1 MRRTGRKKTISEKS
15 LYPIV
20 EDWLKKYHHCFKT
33 VSDTGLKFSR
43 IDVVGV
49 RDTGGD
55 LSEEIETISV
65 EVKKGRGKFATACGQ
80 ASGYKVYANRVY
92 LADVRDDKFSTE
104 EIAIANHLGI
114 GLIQIK
120 GNRCTEILTSPY
132 YKPLTSTHLQ
142 LLENLDLR
150 LCQLCGCFFETGEI
164 EKSYKKFTKVDV
176 RTAVEKGKGL
186 IFWNYAV
193 GKRKIEAGLHPSDA
207 YETYER
213 RYLCPE
219 CVVNFNDWVVS
230 IINKENKGQ

>member
-1 MRRTGRKKTISEKS
+1 MRKTTRKKTIDEKS
-15 LYPIV
+15 LYPSV
-20 EDWLKKYHHCFKT
+20 EKWLKTYHHCFKT

-65 EVKKGRGKFATACGQ
+65 EVKKGTGKFATSCGQ

-114 GLIQIK
+114 GLVQIK

-132 YKPLTSTHLQ
+132 YKPLTMTHLH
-142 LLENLDLR
+142 LLEKLDLR
-150 LCQLCGCFFETGEI
+150 LCRLCGCFFETGEI
-164 EKSYKKFTKVDV
+164 DNSYKNFTKVDV
-176 RTAVEKGKGL
+176 KTAVEQGKGL
-186 IFWNYAV
+186 IFWNYTV
-193 GKRKIEAGLHPSDA
+193 GKRKIEAGLHQSDV
-207 YETYER
+207 YDTYER

-219 CVVNFNDWVVS
+219 CVVYFNDWVVS
-230 IINKENKGQ
+230 IMKKQR